1 MLFIRS
7 EVEPGEV
14 VCHENQPYSCVHETE
29 DPFFGF
35 REVHPLLG
43 DDQPHGCDGQ
53 KNEKEIVSAQGFFS
67 VFEKKHAITLPGSQ
81 ETDHPF
87 RSRSASLVSAKRISQ
102 RKRRLNRK
110 ISLKSTVRPSGDAGC
125 AIACLFANSEAENR
139 TNMLKFML

>member
-67 VFEKKHAITLPGSQ
+67 VFEKKHAITL
-81 ETDHPF
+81 F
-87 RSRSASLVSAKRISQ
+87 R
-102 RKRRLNRK
+102 
-110 ISLKSTVRPSGDAGC
+110 TGFPPCRPSFRLFPGHAGKQPFFR
-125 AIACLFANSEAENR
+125 IDEKTLREV
-139 TNMLKFML
+139 